1 VKDRINAVNS
11 LLLNTN
17 GDRRLLVD
25 PSCKEVIKSLSR
37 HTYKENSQIPDKDN
51 GLDHMSDAV
60 GYGVEFLFPVT
71 REVTRK
77 NPKTFGV
84 F

>member
-1 VKDRINAVNS
+1 MNS

-17 GDRRLLVD
+17 GDRRLFVD
-25 PSCKEVIKSLSR
+25 PKCKEVIKSLSR
-37 HTYKENSQIPDKDN
+37 HTYKEGTQVPNKND
-51 GLDHMSDAV
+51 GFDHLCDAV

-71 REVTRK
+71 RQVERK
-77 NPKTFGV
+77 NPKSFGV